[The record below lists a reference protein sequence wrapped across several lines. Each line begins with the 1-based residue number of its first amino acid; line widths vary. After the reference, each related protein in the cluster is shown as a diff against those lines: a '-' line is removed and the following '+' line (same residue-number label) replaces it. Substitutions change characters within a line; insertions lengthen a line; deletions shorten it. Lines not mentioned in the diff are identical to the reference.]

1 MYDKEKSL
9 NYVEVLRTFSQVDIA
24 MLKSHLDGN
33 VEYYFKG
40 ENFLSLRPMLDP
52 AILMVREDYVE
63 EVKELITNFDIK
75 FMSVSLNEFF
85 KNDDEETA

>member
-1 MYDKEKSL
+1 MNDSKNSL
-9 NYVEVLRTFSQVDIA
+9 NYIEVLRTFSQIDIA

-40 ENFLSLRPMLDP
+40 ENFNLVRPMLEP
-52 AILMVREDYVE
+52 AILMVREDFVE
-63 EVKELITNFDIK
+63 EVKELIKNFDIK

-85 KNDDEETA
+85 RNDDEETV

>member
-1 MYDKEKSL
+1 MNDTEKSK

-52 AILMVREDYVE
+52 AVLMVREDFVE
-63 EVKELITNFDIK
+63 EVKELIKNFDIK

-85 KNDDEETA
+85 KNDDEETI

>member
-1 MYDKEKSL
+1 MNDSENSL

-40 ENFLSLRPMLDP
+40 EKS
-52 AILMVREDYVE
+52 E
-63 EVKELITNFDIK
+63 
-75 FMSVSLNEFF
+75 
-85 KNDDEETA
+85 KN